1 MHFGMVGGR
10 DRVFFWIYL
19 DFNFRISVDFWLI
32 GFMDK
37 WKSIIKALTNAMYV
51 FISEYKYLP
60 NMQDPISLRNKG
72 IATDMIRL
80 K

>member
-1 MHFGMVGGR
+1 
-10 DRVFFWIYL
+10 
-19 DFNFRISVDFWLI
+19 
-32 GFMDK
+32 MDK

-60 NMQDPISLRNKG
+60 NMQDSISLRNKG